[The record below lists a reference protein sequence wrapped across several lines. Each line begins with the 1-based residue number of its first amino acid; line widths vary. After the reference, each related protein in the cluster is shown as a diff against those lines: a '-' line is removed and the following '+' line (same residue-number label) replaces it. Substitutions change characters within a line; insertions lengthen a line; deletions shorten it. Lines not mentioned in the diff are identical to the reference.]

1 VDAPAQPQLVLI
13 SDGTSA
19 DVDQVALAL
28 RNEMLQ
34 VRIAALHEAI
44 EPPRSGTVMLMWLS
58 VAGWQ
63 RVKATLTTWQTVDGS
78 APGVIV
84 WLRQGAADLR
94 EAVLQAGCDDAIT
107 EPISMRELASRIR
120 ALHRRLH
127 WRGSP
132 HRLRFGNFR
141 LDLETRSLTCG
152 NQVIALTPTEFALLR
167 VLVRAKGKSLTR
179 SELIDA
185 VWGED
190 TDHETSGRAVDN
202 VVLRLRRKLPNPDVI
217 ETVRGIGFRLL
228 PTDSATATP

>member
-1 VDAPAQPQLVLI
+1 VLI
-13 SDGTSA
+13 SDGASA
-19 DVDQVALAL
+19 DVDQVAHAL

-44 EPPRSGTVMLMWLS
+44 EPPRSGSVMLLWLS
-58 VAGWQ
+58 VAGWH
-63 RVKATLTTWQTVDGS
+63 RVKPTLMAWQTADGIA

-84 WLRQGAADLR
+84 WLRQGAAELR
-94 EAVLQAGCDDAIT
+94 EAVLQTGCDDAIS
-107 EPISMRELASRIR
+107 EAISMRELASRVR

-132 HRLRFGNFR
+132 NRLRFGNFR

-179 SELIDA
+179 GELIDA
-185 VWGED
+185 VWGEE

-202 VVLRLRRKLPNPDVI
+202 VVLRLRRKLPNPDVL

-228 PTDSATATP
+228 PSENATATP